1 MPFSHDRQFPALID
15 NLKLHLKAQGLQPG
29 DRVAAYLPN
38 IPEAM
43 IAFLAVVSVGG
54 VWSIC
59 APDMGTNAVLDRFKQ
74 IAPKMLVACDG
85 VSYGG
90 RDHDRTGVVAEL
102 KAALPSV
109 QHVLIHRNLGVDT
122 GALPAFTALAEPL
135 LARYRESADG
145 DATAIDL
152 AAQARRRLRNAC
164 LAALCRA
171 DARHLALARRH
182 FHAASNLTDRL
193 AALAV
198 LVNAHDREADAA
210 LEAYA
215 KRHAGDALV
224 LDKWFALQ
232 ATLAEAHTL
241 ARVEALTAHAAFR
254 WTNPNNVY
262 ALLGA
267 FALRNPRAFHRR
279 DGAGYRFIAQA
290 ICRLD
295 AVTPQVAAR
304 LATAFGPWRNYEP
317 LRRALMRRE
326 IAAIAARADNS
337 PDLADIAR
345 RSLAG

>member
-1 MPFSHDRQFPALID
+1 M
-15 NLKLHLKAQGLQPG
+15 
-29 DRVAAYLPN
+29 
-38 IPEAM
+38 
-43 IAFLAVVSVGG
+43 
-54 VWSIC
+54 
-59 APDMGTNAVLDRFKQ
+59 
-74 IAPKMLVACDG
+74 
-85 VSYGG
+85 
-90 RDHDRTGVVAEL
+90 
-102 KAALPSV
+102 
-109 QHVLIHRNLGVDT
+109 
-122 GALPAFTALAEPL
+122 
-135 LARYRESADG
+135 
-145 DATAIDL
+145 
-152 AAQARRRLRNAC
+152 
-164 LAALCRA
+164 
-171 DARHLALARRH
+171 ALARRH

-304 LATAFGPWRNYEP
+304 LATAEEHFVLGDSTQAKIFAMRARELLERNSPEW
-317 LRRALMRRE
+317 RRATDIVLVSKPTPDDLKELARE
-326 IAAIAARADNS
+326 QPRE
-337 PDLADIAR
+337 P
-345 RSLAG
+345 RS